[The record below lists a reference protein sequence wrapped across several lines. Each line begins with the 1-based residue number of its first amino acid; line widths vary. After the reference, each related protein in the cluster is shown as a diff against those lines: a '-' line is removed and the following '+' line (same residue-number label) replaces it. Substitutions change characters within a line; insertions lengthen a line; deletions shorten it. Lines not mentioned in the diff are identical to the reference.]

1 MKGLAMR
8 VRNAF
13 RRFAVLPI
21 LLIAARYHRYRADL
35 GQARDH
41 LLSATKLVPRCF
53 KAHLRLGAL
62 YLEEQNFQQAKREF
76 LLARE
81 INPGKFRRLYPL
93 ITGRSGDININLF
106 YFPGFTDMESEQAP
120 ADFLR
125 EFIGEPLDE
134 LNAETCDDGV
144 VWGDFSSYREFRKFQ
159 EMGPFKPEE
168 THRVDWDEF
177 LRRLPDED
185 EPIG

>member
-8 VRNAF
+8 VRNVY
-13 RRFAVLPI
+13 RRFALLPF
-21 LLIAARYHRYRADL
+21 LLLSARYHRYRSDL
-35 GQARDH
+35 GQAKGH
-41 LLSATKLVPRCF
+41 LISATRLVPRCF
-53 KAHLRLGAL
+53 NAHLRLGAL
-62 YLEEQNFQQAKREF
+62 YLEEHDFNQAKREF

-106 YFPGFTDMESEQAP
+106 YFPGFTDLETDQAP

-125 EFIGEPLDE
+125 EFIGEPLDDPVDE
-134 LNAETCDDGV
+134 SIT
-144 VWGDFSSYREFRKFQ
+144 WGDFASYREFRRFQ
-159 EMGPFKPEE
+159 ELGPFRRDE
-168 THRVDWDEF
+168 TREIDWDEI

-185 EPIG
+185 GPIG

>member
-1 MKGLAMR
+1 MKGLAVR
-8 VRNAF
+8 VRNAY
-13 RRFAVLPI
+13 RRLAVLPF
-21 LLIAARYHRYRADL
+21 LLIAARYRRYRSDF
-35 GQARDH
+35 GQAREH
-41 LLSATKLVPRCF
+41 LISATRLVPRCF

-62 YLEEQNFQQAKREF
+62 YLEEEDFQQAKREF

-106 YFPGFTDMESEQAP
+106 YFPGFTDLESEQAP

-125 EFIGEPLDE
+125 EFIGEPLDDFGGGFGDE
-134 LNAETCDDGV
+134 GASF
-144 VWGDFSSYREFRKFQ
+144 GDFSSYREFRRFQ
-159 EMGPFKPEE
+159 EMGPFRPGE
-168 THRVDWDEF
+168 TDDVDWDEF

>member
-1 MKGLAMR
+1 MR
-8 VRNAF
+8 VRNVY
-13 RRFAVLPI
+13 RRFAVLPF
-21 LLIAARYHRYRADL
+21 LLIAARYHRYRSDL

-41 LLSATKLVPRCF
+41 LISATRLVPRCF

-62 YLEEQNFQQAKREF
+62 YLEEHRFQRAKREF

-106 YFPGFTDMESEQAP
+106 YFPGFTDLESEQAP
-120 ADFLR
+120 EDFLR

-134 LNAETCDDGV
+134 LGAGAGDEGV
-144 VWGDFSSYREFRKFQ
+144 VWGDFASYREFRKFQ
-159 EMGPFKPEE
+159 EMGPFQPEE
-168 THRVDWDEF
+168 TDQVDWNEI

-185 EPIG
+185 EPTG